1 MANVASRQSF
11 GLELAELG
19 ATHPNIVV
27 MDADLSK
34 STMSCHFAEKYPER
48 FFEFGIAEANMI
60 GAAAGMALSGKI
72 PFICSFA
79 CFVTGRFDTIRMS
92 IGYSQAN
99 VKVVGTH
106 AGIGIGEDGHSQMG
120 LEDLGLMRSVPG
132 FVVLQPGDDIEARQA
147 VQFAAEHN
155 GPVYLR
161 LTRQKL
167 DQVNGDDYKFEMGK
181 GVTLAD
187 GKDMTLMA
195 TGGTVGYAVKAKD
208 ILKSKGIDA
217 RVVNIHTIKPIDKD
231 LIVKCAKETGRLM
244 TIEDH
249 SIIGG
254 LGSAVAEVVAEQ
266 APAKLKRWGVLDEF
280 GQSGTQADLYRAYRI
295 DDEGIAAVAEEFYQS
310 AS

>member
-11 GLELAELG
+11 GLALAELG
-19 ATHPNIVV
+19 ATNPDIVV

-34 STMSCHFAEKYPER
+34 STMSCHFAEKFPER
-48 FFEFGIAEANMI
+48 FYEFGIAEANMI
-60 GAAAGMALSGKI
+60 GAAAGMALSGKV

-79 CFVTGRFDTIRMS
+79 CFITGRFDTIRMS

-99 VKVVGTH
+99 VKIIGTH

-120 LEDLGLMRSVPG
+120 LEDLGLMRSIPG
-132 FVVLQPGDDIEARQA
+132 FVVLQPGDDIETRQA

-167 DQVNGDDYKFEMGK
+167 DQVNGDDYTFEMGK

-187 GKDMTLMA
+187 GKDMTLIA
-195 TGGTVGYAVKAKD
+195 TGGTVGYAVKAKER
-208 ILKSKGIDA
+208 LASKGIDA
-217 RVVNIHTIKPIDKD
+217 RVLNIHTVKPIDEE
-231 LIVKCAKETGRLM
+231 LIVKCAKETGCLM

-249 SIIGG
+249 SVIGG
-254 LGSAVAEVVAEQ
+254 LGSSVAEVVAEK
-266 APAKLKRWGVLDEF
+266 APAKLKRWGILDEF
-280 GQSGTQADLYRAYRI
+280 GQSGTQVDLYRAYRI
-295 DDEGIAAVAEEFYQS
+295 DDEGIAAVAEEFYKE
-310 AS
+310 AK

>member
-11 GLELAELG
+11 GLALAELG
-19 ATHPNIVV
+19 ATHPEIVV

-34 STMSCHFAEKYPER
+34 STMSCHFAEKFPER

-60 GAAAGMALSGKI
+60 GAAAGMALSGKV

-92 IGYSQAN
+92 VGYSKAN
-99 VKVVGTH
+99 VKIIGTH

-120 LEDLGLMRSVPG
+120 LEDLGLMRSIPG
-132 FVVLQPGDDIEARQA
+132 FTVIQPGDDSETRQA

-167 DQVNGDDYKFEMGK
+167 DQVNGDDYKFEVGK

-187 GKDMTLMA
+187 GKDMTLIA
-195 TGGTVGYAVKAKD
+195 TGGTVGYAVKAKER
-208 ILKSKGIDA
+208 LAAKKIDA
-217 RVVNIHTIKPIDKD
+217 RIVNIHSIKPIDED
-231 LIVKCAKETGRLM
+231 LIVKCAKETGCIM
-244 TIEDH
+244 TVEDH

-254 LGSAVAEVVAEQ
+254 LGSAVAEVVAEK
-266 APAKLKRWGVLDEF
+266 APAKLKRWGILDEF
-280 GQSGTQADLYRAYRI
+280 GQSGTQTDLYRAYRI
-295 DDEGIAAVAEEFYQS
+295 DDEGIASVAEKFYKEKK
-310 AS
+310 